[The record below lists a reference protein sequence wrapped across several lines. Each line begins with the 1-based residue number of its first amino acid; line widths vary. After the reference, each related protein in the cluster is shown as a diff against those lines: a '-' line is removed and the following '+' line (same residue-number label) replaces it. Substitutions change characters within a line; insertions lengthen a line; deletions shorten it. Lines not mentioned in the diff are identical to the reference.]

1 MPKDRYLNDLKDKEF
16 YPDPEQQ
23 HIVERLEE
31 LHTTLMQRIE
41 DDADQSISSRI
52 TGIFSLNKSG
62 SPACKGLYIW
72 GSVGRGKTY
81 LMDIFYDCL
90 PVEKKLRLHFH
101 RFMQGV
107 HQQLNK
113 VRDEENPLDIVA
125 GHFRKH
131 AVVLCLDE
139 LYVSD
144 IGDAMILAG
153 LLDALFKQGV
163 TLITTSNCDPDSLYK
178 DGLQRQRFLPAIELL
193 KENTQ
198 VAELGGNTDHRLQ
211 FLEHADIYHCPLDEH
226 ADAVMHNNFL
236 HVSPEAGTVEEILS
250 IEGRSIKTIRCS
262 DGVVWFD
269 FYELCDGPRSA
280 SDYIEIARCYNTVLI
295 SNIPELTNKDDIARR
310 FVTAIDE
317 FYDRCVNIVVSAETA
332 VHELYK
338 GEKLAFEFKRTVSR
352 LNEMRSHDYL
362 ARPHKS
368 L

>member
-1 MPKDRYLNDLKDKEF
+1 MPKDRYQRDLQNKDF
-16 YPDPEQQ
+16 YPDPEQL
-23 HIVERLEE
+23 HIVEQLEALHSE
-31 LHTTLMQRIE
+31 LVEKMQA
-41 DDADQSISSRI
+41 DAELSISSRI
-52 TGIFSLNKSG
+52 TGIFSLKKAAA
-62 SPACKGLYIW
+62 PTCRGLYIW

-90 PVEKKLRLHFH
+90 PAERKLRLHFH

-125 GHFRKH
+125 AHFKKY
-131 AVVLCLDE
+131 ASVLCLDE

-153 LLDALFKQGV
+153 LLDALFKHGV
-163 TLITTSNCDPDSLYK
+163 TLVTTSNCAPDSLYK

-193 KENTQ
+193 KENTR
-198 VAELGGNTDHRLQ
+198 VIELGGDTDHRLQ
-211 FLEHADIYHCPLDEH
+211 FLEHADIYHCPLDEN

-236 HVSPEAGTVEEILS
+236 HVSPETGTVAETLT
-250 IEGRSIKTIRCS
+250 IEGREIKTIRCS
-262 DGVVWFD
+262 DGVVWFE
-269 FYELCDGPRSA
+269 FNELCDGPRSA

-295 SNIPELTNKDDIARR
+295 SNVPDLSDKDDVARR

-317 FYDRCVNIVVSAETA
+317 FYDRCVNIIISAEAA

-338 GEKLAFEFKRTVSR
+338 GEKLSFEFQRTISR